1 MRKQLLLTAV
11 LVVSAFFAKA
21 QYDLTITYD
30 ASQGVSGLGTATKVY
45 MHSGGNDVPGPLD
58 GSSWNYVVGNWGQD
72 DGIGQM
78 TNQGGTIWAIT
89 IDPVAYYSQASN
101 GPVAGTSIARLGI
114 VFRDE
119 VGVNSGKDA
128 NNADI
133 FMDLTTTPPET
144 YNTDG
149 TPFAGV
155 VGTTSP
161 SNVNNITNKN
171 LGIYNAPNPMNAS
184 TVFAYNLNG
193 AANVTLSVYDVT
205 GREVNV
211 LFNELQTAGIHYY
224 NWIGDDSN
232 GQLLPAG
239 IYTYSLVS
247 NGARTNGK
255 LMIVR

>member
-1 MRKQLLLTAV
+1 MRKQLLLTAG
-11 LVVSAFFAKA
+11 LVVSAFLAKA

-30 ASQGVSGLGTATKVY
+30 ASQGVSSLGTAAKVY
-45 MHSGGNDVPGPLD
+45 LHSGGNDQPGPLD

-78 TNQGGTIWAIT
+78 TNQGGTVWAIT

-101 GPVAGTSIARLGI
+101 GPVAGTSIARLGM

-144 YNTDG
+144 FNSDG

-161 SNVNNITNKN
+161 SSVNNIANKH
-171 LGIYNAPNPMNAS
+171 LGIYNAPNPMSNN

-193 AANVTLSVYDVT
+193 AANVTLSIYDVT

-211 LFNELQTAGIHYY
+211 LFSELQSAGLHYY
-224 NWIGDDSN
+224 NWIGDDNS
-232 GQLLPAG
+232 GKLLPAG
-239 IYTYSLVS
+239 VYTYMLVS
-247 NGARTNGK
+247 NGMRTNGK